1 MEENRG
7 GGGNSKKIYEAREK
21 NKSKGELQKNLFL
34 GKKWKK
40 KNVCHL
46 HTKQYK
52 TRGYELKGK
61 NQEKENK

>member
-34 GKKWKK
+34 GKK
-40 KNVCHL
+40 
-46 HTKQYK
+46 
-52 TRGYELKGK
+52 
-61 NQEKENK
+61 